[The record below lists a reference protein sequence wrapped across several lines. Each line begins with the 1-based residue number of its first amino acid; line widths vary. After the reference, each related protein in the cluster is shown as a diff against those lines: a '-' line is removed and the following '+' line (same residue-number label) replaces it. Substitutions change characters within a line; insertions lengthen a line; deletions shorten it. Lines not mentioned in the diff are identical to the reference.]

1 MKRFWLVLT
10 ACMVLTGC
18 RHKQPQYVA
27 VALPPLAPVPVDKA
41 PDPGS
46 APLVQ
51 PVPAPAVP
59 PTDVKLPKKVKKPKK
74 KPVPVTPPGVV
85 PAAPVQVAGG
95 GAPVP
100 AASVVGALSAGGEG
114 SPEKHKQ
121 AEDLLTA
128 LEKRLAALP
137 AAVVDAQKEQLAR
150 VKYFWGQATAAL
162 DAGDADGAF
171 TLATKAKVL
180 LDDVVQ

>member
-1 MKRFWLVLT
+1 MRRLLLMM
-10 ACMVLTGC
+10 ALCLAATGC
-18 RHKQPQYVA
+18 RHKQPQFVS
-27 VALPPLAPVPVDKA
+27 VALPPLAPVAVDKA
-41 PDPGS
+41 PDSGT

-51 PVPAPAVP
+51 AVPEPTVPATA
-59 PTDVKLPKKVKKPKK
+59 VKLPKKVKKPKT
-74 KPVPVTPPGVV
+74 KPVV
-85 PAAPVQVAGG
+85 PAAAATGPVQVASA

-121 AEDLLTA
+121 ASDLLSS
-128 LEKRLAALP
+128 LEKRLGALS
-137 AAVVDAQKEQLAR
+137 ATVVDAQKEQLTR
-150 VKYFWGQATAAL
+150 VRYFWGQAKAAL
-162 DAGDADGAF
+162 IAGDADGAM